1 MFFFHEKISI
11 FWNIF
16 SSNGSTVGPYANETM
31 PAHPFAHPWFQAWIM
46 FIGEFLVLFVY
57 ACYRRNLQKQLWED
71 YIIQVN
77 IGFTEAYLY
86 RIYTSKSRSTSH
98 FIRLLIQCLIADPL
112 MTSGHLIVFLVLWW
126 RFCDNVKP
134 ETVAWL
140 LYLARYQIKS
150 STSYPPEPPAMP
162 GYIAP
167 IFFITGFFDILG
179 SSLAAIGLVY
189 IDASVWMMFR
199 GSMIIF
205 AGRFC
210 LLKGQSVFLL
220 VLMVLLI
227 DFISFNLILSLW
239 IVYPDFFLQVSCLA
253 CSSRRKWA

>member
-1 MFFFHEKISI
+1 
-11 FWNIF
+11 
-16 SSNGSTVGPYANETM
+16 
-31 PAHPFAHPWFQAWIM
+31 
-46 FIGEFLVLFVY
+46 
-57 ACYRRNLQKQLWED
+57 
-71 YIIQVN
+71 
-77 IGFTEAYLY
+77 
-86 RIYTSKSRSTSH
+86 
-98 FIRLLIQCLIADPL
+98 
-112 MTSGHLIVFLVLWW
+112 
-126 RFCDNVKP
+126 
-134 ETVAWL
+134 
-140 LYLARYQIKS
+140 
-150 STSYPPEPPAMP
+150 MP

-227 DFISFNLILSLW
+227 DFISFNLILSL
-239 IVYPDFFLQVSCLA
+239 
-253 CSSRRKWA
+253 